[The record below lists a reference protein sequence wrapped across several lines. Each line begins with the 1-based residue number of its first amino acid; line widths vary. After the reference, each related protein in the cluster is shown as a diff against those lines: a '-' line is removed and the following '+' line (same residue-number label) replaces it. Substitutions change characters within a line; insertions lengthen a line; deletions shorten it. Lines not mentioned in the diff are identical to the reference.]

1 MNSIFCRPSDGRWSC
16 RFGTPGCAFDHGPLL
31 PLAGSGTTSPLPI
44 VIHCPDCGKQHV
56 DEGEWATEPHKTHPL
71 QQVQTP
77 VSAYERAHGWGTAVK
92 PIATAR
98 LLL

>member
-56 DEGEWATEPHKTHPL
+56 DEGEWATEPHKTHLCSRCKHLFRPMNVPTVGVL
-71 QQVQTP
+71 
-77 VSAYERAHGWGTAVK
+77 
-92 PIATAR
+92 R
-98 LLL
+98 LTSTK